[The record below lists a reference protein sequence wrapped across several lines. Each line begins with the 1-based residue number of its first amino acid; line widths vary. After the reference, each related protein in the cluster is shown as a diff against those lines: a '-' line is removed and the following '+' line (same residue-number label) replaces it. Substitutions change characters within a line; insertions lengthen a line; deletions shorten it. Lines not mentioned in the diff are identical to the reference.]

1 MNIYVSHL
9 SWGTKSDS
17 LQNLFSQYGE
27 VSSANVITDRET
39 GRSRGFGFV
48 EMPNETEGQAAID
61 ALDGTDFEG
70 KTIGVNVAKPKAD
83 RPAGGYGG
91 GNRGGGYGGGYGNRR
106 SKLPYGI
113 YHPCF
118 MRLRQGSLCPVSQ
131 GYEEIPEGCSVS
143 ERGRRTPEHREKGGN
158 CRPHRPGLACRVTRG
173 AHQNFARITVRLKA
187 GHTPDRK

>member
-91 GNRGGGYGGGYGNRR
+91 RNRGDGYGGGYGNRR
-106 SKLPYGI
+106 Y
-113 YHPCF
+113 
-118 MRLRQGSLCPVSQ
+118 
-131 GYEEIPEGCSVS
+131 
-143 ERGRRTPEHREKGGN
+143 
-158 CRPHRPGLACRVTRG
+158 
-173 AHQNFARITVRLKA
+173 
-187 GHTPDRK
+187 